1 MRSTGRQASSF
12 AMIGGIGFIVDGGIL
27 TILDGVFGVELFP
40 ARLVSFSAAV
50 TTTWLLNRHRTFA
63 DRKELRAVRE
73 WGRYVAVNGIGFLLN
88 MGIFFWLVYRWQIF
102 ADLPIVPLA
111 IASSIALI
119 FNFLASKYVVFR
131 YRVPIPRT
139 DQSGAPP
146 TIHQHSGGENLEVMR
161 EARKYNQYLRELVQ
175 RFCGDAETALDFGAG
190 IGTFSDSVNIPR
202 DRIHC
207 VEPDKGVQLYLASEG
222 FNAHESLAEVADS
235 TIDYLFTLNVL
246 EHIEDD
252 SAILDE
258 IFRVVRPGGRIL
270 VYVPAFM
277 ILFTSMDSHVGHHR
291 RYRLKGLTK
300 IVENAGFH
308 IEKRAYFDA
317 LGFFATLV
325 FKLFD
330 SPKPAPL
337 DSRMVGLYD
346 RYVFPASR
354 LLSVLFARILG
365 KNLYIVARRPESDSV

>member
-1 MRSTGRQASSF
+1 MIDKSNAS
-12 AMIGGIGFIVDGGIL
+12 
-27 TILDGVFGVELFP
+27 
-40 ARLVSFSAAV
+40 
-50 TTTWLLNRHRTFA
+50 
-63 DRKELRAVRE
+63 
-73 WGRYVAVNGIGFLLN
+73 
-88 MGIFFWLVYRWQIF
+88 
-102 ADLPIVPLA
+102 
-111 IASSIALI
+111 
-119 FNFLASKYVVFR
+119 
-131 YRVPIPRT
+131 
-139 DQSGAPP
+139 P
-146 TIHQHSGGENLEVMR
+146 TIHEHSGGENLEVMR